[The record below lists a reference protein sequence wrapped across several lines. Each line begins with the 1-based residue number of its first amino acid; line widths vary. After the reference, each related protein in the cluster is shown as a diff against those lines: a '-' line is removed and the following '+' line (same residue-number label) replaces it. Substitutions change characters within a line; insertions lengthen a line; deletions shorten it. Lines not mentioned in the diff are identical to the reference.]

1 MKKILTAVLSTVLI
15 GVSALGFSACNKPE
29 STEAVNLV
37 AVTAAEV
44 GVRSDIDYFVI
55 PEPAASTKVNAIST
69 LSFAGD
75 LQSLYGGKNGYPQAV
90 VVVKNELVNYVAQ
103 ALPSKLKDGAA
114 WLLDEATSPETV
126 VDAVSSHLSDGMSPT
141 FNAKNLSKEVI
152 KNCSVNFVD
161 AWNCKEEVKS
171 FIQKLNAVSE
181 TSFGTPSD
189 NFFVEDSGGAAVAYN
204 GNISVYAPDGAPALG
219 LAKIMSTDE
228 IINCAE
234 IEYNVVDA
242 TTIQTFVTGAAP
254 KADVCVLPV
263 NLAVK
268 LLGSGEKYKM
278 LGTLTHGNLFIVS
291 NGGEKITKKNISSL
305 RGKTVGV
312 VNLAQVPGLTL
323 KTILKDNGI
332 DFEVLA

>member
-1 MKKILTAVLSTVLI
+1 MKKILTVLLSATVILI
-15 GVSALGFSACNKPE
+15 SALGFATCTEPA

-37 AVTAAEV
+37 AVTPAEV
-44 GVRSDIDYFVI
+44 GVRNDIDYFVI

-75 LQSLYGGKNGYPQAV
+75 LQSLYGGESGYPQAV
-90 VVVKNELVNYVAQ
+90 VVVKKELVSYVAQ
-103 ALPSKLKDGAA
+103 TLPSKLKDGAA
-114 WLLDEATSPETV
+114 WLLGEASSPEIV
-126 VDAVSSHLSDGMSPT
+126 VSAVNSHLSDGMTPT
-141 FNAKNLSKEVI
+141 FNAKNLSKQVI

-171 FIQKLNAVSE
+171 FIQKLNSVSDMG
-181 TSFGTPSD
+181 FGTPSD
-189 NFFVEDSGGAAVAYN
+189 NFFIEEASYGTVEYN
-204 GNISVYAPDGAPALG
+204 GKLSVYAPDGAPALG
-219 LAKIMSTDE
+219 LAKLMSTDE
-228 IINCAE
+228 TVNCSE

-242 TTIQTFVTGAAP
+242 TTIQTFVTGATP

-268 LLGSGEKYKM
+268 LLGSGEKYTM
-278 LGTLTHGNLFIVS
+278 LGTLTHGNMFIVS
-291 NGGEKITKKNISSL
+291 DGGEKITKQNISSL

-312 VNLAQVPGLTL
+312 VNLPQVPGLTL